1 MLHRPSAAEPT
12 LQLPDTVWEWAQG
25 VAEVWV
31 EGEVVAEEWEK
42 GEEQVHLASVY
53 AHPAEQNSHTLEV
66 FPAQV
71 KNAQNAAQQ

>member
-1 MLHRPSAAEPT
+1 VLHRPSAAEPT
-12 LQLPDTVWEWAQG
+12 LQLPDTVWEWG
-25 VAEVWV
+25 EV
-31 EGEVVAEEWEK
+31 EVVAEEWEK